1 MEGEATPDRLS
12 NLLMRDSRIAP
23 CDCGSEQPE
32 MAIVAVTHALA
43 AKIVYLGAH
52 MHFVAIQPIR
62 TDRAG
67 DVEPDRLRRRLQDV
81 QGLPAA

>member
-1 MEGEATPDRLS
+1 
-12 NLLMRDSRIAP
+12 
-23 CDCGSEQPE
+23 